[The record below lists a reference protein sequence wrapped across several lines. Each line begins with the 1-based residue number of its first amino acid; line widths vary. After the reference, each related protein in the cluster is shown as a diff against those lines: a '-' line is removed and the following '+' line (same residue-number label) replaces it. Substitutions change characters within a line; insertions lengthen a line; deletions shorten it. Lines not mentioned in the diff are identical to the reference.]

1 MSDDQN
7 DNRLDLTQW
16 TEIEEVPD
24 GGILAGVVGED
35 QRLRLEKRKS
45 PQGLQRRLPTP
56 RRSAEQGY
64 CRRRDHP
71 MSLASCVLRP
81 CD

>member
-1 MSDDQN
+1 MSDDPN

-35 QRLRLEKRKS
+35 HVFVWRTGKIASRLTA
-45 PQGLQRRLPTP
+45 QTAHT
-56 RRSAEQGY
+56 SAVRY
-64 CRRRDHP
+64 CRRCDHP

-81 CD
+81 